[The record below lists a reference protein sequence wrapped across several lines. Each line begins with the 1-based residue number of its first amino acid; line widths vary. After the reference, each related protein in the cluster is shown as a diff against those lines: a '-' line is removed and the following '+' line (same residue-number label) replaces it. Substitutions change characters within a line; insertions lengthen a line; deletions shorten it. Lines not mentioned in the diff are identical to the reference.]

1 MALRPKTWEYLTDD
15 GSEHKKAKGTKKCVI
30 KCRLMFENYK
40 DCFFNEKKT
49 FKNKQRFKS
58 HYHDM
63 YTEEMNKVA
72 LSSNDNKREC
82 TQSKRDIKNSK

>member
-1 MALRPKTWEYLTDD
+1 
-15 GSEHKKAKGTKKCVI
+15 
-30 KCRLMFENYK
+30 
-40 DCFFNEKKT
+40 
-49 FKNKQRFKS
+49 
-58 HYHDM
+58 M